1 MSDYMNLLHEIEEK
15 KLGLE
20 VRLADVIATEISKFH
35 KEHGLPVKAVYV
47 SLENVSAIDEPKN
60 YVVSSAEVDLDYKP

>member
-1 MSDYMNLLHEIEEK
+1 MLHEIEEK

-47 SLENVSAIDEPKN
+47 SLENVSAIDEPNPVNTFPKKPP
-60 YVVSSAEVDLDYKP
+60 VVDPNVVK